1 VNRKG
6 TRWTPLPS
14 NPRMPKA
21 DSSMRFLKKLNELEF
36 RPSERF
42 SAVGLAIV
50 LVLALATIYA
60 MTYWLSTR

>member
-1 VNRKG
+1 
-6 TRWTPLPS
+6 
-14 NPRMPKA
+14 
-21 DSSMRFLKKLNELEF
+21 MRFLKKLNELEF